1 MSNSHIYDVSINK
14 DNTLECTNSS
24 SYTKRH
30 GGQKKN
36 KHHYSYYA
44 KNQLKIYKQHLY
56 YKCKQNTHYGFT
68 YKQNKIF
75 WITMSVFFAKFHL
88 PLIEER

>member
-36 KHHYSYYA
+36 KHHYSYYGKKS
-44 KNQLKIYKQHLY
+44 KNSIYTTNVSKIHTMVSRVSRIKYFGSRCQFF
-56 YKCKQNTHYGFT
+56 CKISLTFN
-68 YKQNKIF
+68 
-75 WITMSVFFAKFHL
+75 
-88 PLIEER
+88 